1 MYQYEDHVDIS
12 PEQLL
17 QKVTQEQIF
26 EFILGLPFSFTDR
39 YISPLRIDTKPG
51 CRFEQRQDGT
61 ILFVDFNDPFK
72 THRTCFSML
81 MDKHKVT
88 LTGAINMLVKEFRL
102 SGNKTDYEA
111 VAPTT
116 SPLLSFEA
124 PTNPVIIT
132 YRKVMFSRRDRKFWN
147 QFLITEEDLLED
159 NVFPTDRVTIKNT
172 RKKKSTTFSPVS
184 LCYAI
189 DLIGSVK
196 IYQPY
201 NSQYKWLSNCD
212 EDRVGN
218 FDSLP
223 LEGEEVVIASGYKD
237 HRVLRN
243 MSRASKLRYR
253 DNVVW
258 FQNEGCIPDML
269 TLESLT
275 KRFDVITIFYDSD
288 LAGVRAARKLQK
300 VFNGIRS
307 NCCRMVFI
315 PRSQVIYNRYGY
327 YLKDPGMYVHKE
339 GRQEFSKILNQIL

>member
-51 CRFEQRQDGT
+51 CRFEQREDGT
-61 ILFVDFNDPFK
+61 ILFVDFGDPFK
-72 THRTCFSML
+72 THRTCFAMV
-81 MDKHKVT
+81 MEKHEVT
-88 LTGAINMLVKEFRL
+88 LTRAINMIVQYYKL
-102 SGNKTDYEA
+102 SGDKMDYE
-111 VAPTT
+111 PTPDH
-116 SPLLSFEA
+116 PLPLYLEA
-124 PTNPVIIT
+124 PTNNTKIT
-132 YRKVMFSRRDRKFWN
+132 YTKAMYSRRDKKFWN
-147 QFLITEEDLLED
+147 QFCISEDDLLED
-159 NVFPTDRVTIKNT
+159 KVFVTSRVTIHK
-172 RKKKSTTFSPVS
+172 RGGKPFTFRPATP
-184 LCYAI
+184 CYVI
-189 DLIGSVK
+189 DFIDAVK

-201 NSQYKWLSNCD
+201 STKYKWITNCD
-212 EDRVGN
+212 SEHVGN
-218 FDSLP
+218 FDNLP
-223 LEGEEVVIASGYKD
+223 PEGREVMIASGYKD

-243 MSRASKLRYR
+243 MLGASSKIGRER
-253 DNVVW
+253 TGVVW
-258 FQNEGCIPDML
+258 FQNEGCIPAMYI
-269 TLESLT
+269 LESLA

-300 VFNGIRS
+300 VFNAIRS